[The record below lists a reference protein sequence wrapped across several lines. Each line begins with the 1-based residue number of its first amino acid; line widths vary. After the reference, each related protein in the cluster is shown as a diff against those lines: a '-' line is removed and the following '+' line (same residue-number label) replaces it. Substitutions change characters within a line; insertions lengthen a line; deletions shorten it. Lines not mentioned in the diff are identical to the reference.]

1 MSQFHEL
8 INRNTPTLVD
18 FYADWCAP
26 CRLMPPILKDV
37 KNELGE
43 QVNVLKVDVEK
54 NRKAASKYDI
64 RSIPTLLIFKNGK
77 VMWRKTGV
85 AQAHEITK
93 AVKKMS

>member
-1 MSQFHEL
+1 M
-8 INRNTPTLVD
+8 
-18 FYADWCAP
+18 
-26 CRLMPPILKDV
+26 
-37 KNELGE
+37 
-43 QVNVLKVDVEK
+43 LKVDVEK